1 MMCSKLSLIHIY
13 TPAKWLRDY
22 ADAFEKLAL
31 PDQCRVLMQI
41 LNLFRCNAANA
52 DLKLLCGK
60 GGIGKLQISK
70 NLNTFSLNDFHIIH
84 QSVTGIFEQEV
95 DLIKEEIK

>member
-1 MMCSKLSLIHIY
+1 MKY
-13 TPAKWLRDY
+13 DTPAKWLRDY

-60 GGIGKLQISK
+60 SGIGVLRTSR
-70 NLNTFSLNDFHIIH
+70 NLTSDEGNDFHIIH